1 MDRGAGVSIDAGQDL
16 WDWEVLP
23 DERSLSTGHGS
34 KHLKGKYLQILIRLI
49 LVK

>member
-1 MDRGAGVSIDAGQDL
+1 
-16 WDWEVLP
+16 
-23 DERSLSTGHGS
+23 LSTGHGS